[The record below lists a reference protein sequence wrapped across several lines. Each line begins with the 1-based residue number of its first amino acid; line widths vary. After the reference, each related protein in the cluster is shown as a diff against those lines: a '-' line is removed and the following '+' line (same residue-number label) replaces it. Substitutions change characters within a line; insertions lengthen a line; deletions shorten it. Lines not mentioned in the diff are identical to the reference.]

1 MSGIL
6 YVVSTPIGNLAD
18 ISERAKAVLA
28 EVSAVAAED
37 TRRTGLLL
45 DAYGIQTRLISYH
58 DHNEQ
63 ERTPQ
68 LVKRLQQGESLALVS
83 DAGTPLVSDPGY
95 RLVRACQEA
104 EIQVVP
110 VPGASAVLA
119 ALAVAGLPTDE
130 FIFLGFLPAKGKAR
144 LDVLQQC
151 IDSSCTSV
159 IFEAPHRLVALLEQ
173 FVEAGAGQ
181 REITLCRELTKN
193 FETVRR
199 TSVEEL
205 LVWVR
210 EDSNQQRGEIVLVV
224 AGGPKQQFA
233 NNQWQPLAKQLL
245 RELPAAKVAKVLADF
260 TGEKRQVL
268 YQWLLEQDKA
278 GR

>member
-18 ISERAKAVLA
+18 MSERAKAVLA
-28 EVSAVAAED
+28 EVGAVAAED

-45 DAYGIQTRLISYH
+45 DAYGIHTRLISYH

-68 LVKRLQQGESLALVS
+68 LVERLQQGENIALVS

-95 RLVRACQEA
+95 RLVRACQDA
-104 EIQVVP
+104 GIQVVP

-130 FIFLGFLPAKGKAR
+130 FIFLGFLPSKGKAR
-144 LDVLQQC
+144 LNVLQRC
-151 IDSSCTSV
+151 IDSPCTSV

-181 REITLCRELTKN
+181 REIALCRELTKS
-193 FETVRR
+193 FETIRR
-199 TSVEEL
+199 TSIEEL

-224 AGGPKQQFA
+224 AASPKQQFA

-268 YQWLLEQDKA
+268 YQWLLEQGKE
-278 GR
+278 